1 MVTHLIFIN
10 SHVVNKIVFYF
21 LVRIS
26 ESLFALLI
34 YRLTRFFIVFI
45 YNNVYSIRATYSLN
59 TFALLIVA

>member
-10 SHVVNKIVFYF
+10 SHVVSNIVFYF

>member
-10 SHVVNKIVFYF
+10 SHVVNNIVFYF

>member
-10 SHVVNKIVFYF
+10 SHVVSKIVFYF